1 MHKMTNHEEKYSNK
15 KPMKQKWA
23 HVHESAC
30 VFIDLKVHTTLG
42 AWSQSDFLYLIF
54 CDAHLFDL
62 LSKFTVSAQPLKLA
76 ILIKKGSLVTSIA
89 NKVRHYC
96 CHSYLTA

>member
-76 ILIKKGSLVTSIA
+76 ILVMHIYLIVKKTTFS
-89 NKVRHYC
+89 
-96 CHSYLTA
+96 